1 MRPTASTI
9 ELMAQ
14 VETSRVRL
22 KNLGWL
28 LISLVFMIGILA
40 GIAGGFVALLAFRLA
55 GGAD

>member
-28 LISLVFMIGILA
+28 LISLVFMIGTLA

>member
-1 MRPTASTI
+1 MRSTASTI

-28 LISLVFMIGILA
+28 LISLVFMIGTLA